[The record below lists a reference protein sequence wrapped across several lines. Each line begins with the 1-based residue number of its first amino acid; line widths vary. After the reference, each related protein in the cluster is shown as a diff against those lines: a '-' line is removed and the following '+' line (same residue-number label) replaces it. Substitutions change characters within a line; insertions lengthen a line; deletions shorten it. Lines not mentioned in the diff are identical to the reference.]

1 MAKTE
6 KYWKEPDSA
15 QPLLDEIMDLTENG
29 VIDPELGYALNVAVN
44 HQIQLDY
51 DALAEAYRGSPKK
64 VQRLMKRAGV
74 ILTFTE
80 DQVKAVKQ

>member
-1 MAKTE
+1 MARTN
-6 KYWKEPDSA
+6 KYWREPDSA

-51 DALAEAYRGSPKK
+51 DALAEAYRRSPKK
-64 VQRLMKRAGV
+64 GQRLMKRAGV

-80 DQVKAVKQ
+80 DQVRAVKQ